1 MPILS
6 DPDRPTAD
14 ISAADLAG
22 VLTFLRRAEAL
33 KTEVRSAYT
42 SDGRAE
48 SVAAHTWRLL
58 LMAVVLAPRYPD
70 VDVARL
76 LKICVVHDLG
86 EALNGDIP
94 APEQAAM
101 GDKSDQERADLLC
114 LVDSLPAP
122 VRTEIVALWD
132 EYEAADTPEARLAK
146 AFDKLETILQHTQG
160 DNPADFDYA
169 FNLTYGTEYT
179 DLDPLIRKL
188 RTVLDDETRAL
199 SEQE

>member
-22 VLTFLRRAEAL
+22 VLTFLQRAEAL

-122 VRTEIVALWD
+122 VRTEIITLWD

>member
-1 MPILS
+1 MPTLS
-6 DPDRPTAD
+6 DLPNAD
-14 ISAADLAG
+14 ISPNDLAG

-58 LMAVVLAPRYPD
+58 LMAVVLAPRYPAI
-70 VDVARL
+70 DVARL
-76 LKICVVHDLG
+76 LKICIVHDLG

-94 APEQAAM
+94 APEQVAM
-101 GDKSDQERADLLC
+101 GDKSDQERADLLR
-114 LVDSLPAP
+114 LVDPLPET

-132 EYEAADTPEARLAK
+132 EYEAAETPEARLAK

-169 FNLTYGTEYT
+169 FNLSYGTAYT